1 MSKIANF
8 KQAPLVAVPFH
19 VVKSTIRV
27 AGQGRGRPQ
36 AMYSYRSGLVCEHP
50 DGEHHS
56 CEYVDARN
64 RLIPKAER
72 LAAMAVLGI
81 DDPNGMKRTAAFLR
95 EMTNLWEGRTR

>member
-1 MSKIANF
+1 VSKIANF
-8 KQAPLVAVPFH
+8 KQPPLVAVPFH

-27 AGQGRGRPQ
+27 AGQGRGRPL
-36 AMYSYRSGLVCEHP
+36 AMYTYADGRSCEHP

-72 LAAMAVLGI
+72 LAAMAVLGVE
-81 DDPNGMKRTAAFLR
+81 DPNGMKESAAFLR
-95 EMTNLWEGRTR
+95 EMDLLWNGRAA